1 MEKIGLVLEGGA
13 AKGAYHIGAYEALE
27 ELGIEI
33 DGIAGTSIGSI
44 NGAFLVADKLN
55 LARSFWR
62 NVDYRFFYGID
73 DKLQDMILNCPD
85 CLETRLEITKV
96 TFETIIN
103 GGVEVDRFLETLRK
117 LLPEEDFRNSDKDF
131 ALVTVNLTKRREEVY
146 YKEDIPKGKLVE
158 YLLASSYIP
167 GLKQKKIDGSIY
179 LDGGFYDNLPFR
191 PLERLGYKNLILV
204 HCDGVGRI
212 WEPDKDLNIIE
223 INPSDDTGPLWNF
236 HHDNTE
242 SLLKLGYLDTLK
254 VFNKLIGDI
263 YFISKR
269 NFFKQISSLIV
280 HGAKRNNLFLDNYQ
294 KILYDELYSMELEK
308 NQKSLSLMIL
318 ECIELV
324 AKAYN
329 IDRLKIYTVNE
340 IIKNILLKDKSQLW
354 VKYLNK
360 EEKRKFKSLKKQRYL
375 SEIFNI

>member
-146 YKEDIPKGKLVE
+146 YKEDIPKGKLAE

-223 INPSDDTGPLWNF
+223 INPSDDTGPL
-236 HHDNTE
+236 
-242 SLLKLGYLDTLK
+242 
-254 VFNKLIGDI
+254 
-263 YFISKR
+263 
-269 NFFKQISSLIV
+269 
-280 HGAKRNNLFLDNYQ
+280 
-294 KILYDELYSMELEK
+294 
-308 NQKSLSLMIL
+308 
-318 ECIELV
+318 
-324 AKAYN
+324 
-329 IDRLKIYTVNE
+329 
-340 IIKNILLKDKSQLW
+340 
-354 VKYLNK
+354 
-360 EEKRKFKSLKKQRYL
+360 
-375 SEIFNI
+375 